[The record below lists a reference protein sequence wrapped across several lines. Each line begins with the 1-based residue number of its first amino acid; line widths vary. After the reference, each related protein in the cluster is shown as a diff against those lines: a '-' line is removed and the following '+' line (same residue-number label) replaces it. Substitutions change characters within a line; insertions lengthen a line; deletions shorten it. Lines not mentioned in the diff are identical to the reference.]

1 MRLFL
6 PFVVALFVAFDA
18 GPARAGTV
26 TYQVF
31 QGGTNGTL
39 LAEYEVPNFVTLGT
53 NVENF
58 TPTVLSFG
66 LTSPGLLS
74 GEIFA
79 PTDPFADIIYFNA
92 LPFAGE
98 IDAVLP
104 SAEFPNAAGTF
115 VLNTNLS
122 QLINAQGLPVA
133 TPDTLVISVS
143 ITSPVPE
150 PDSLILLGIS
160 VAGRIGYRWRRRTTV

>member
-18 GPARAGTV
+18 GLARAGTV

-31 QGGTNGTL
+31 QGGTTGTL
-39 LAEYEVPNFVTLGT
+39 LAEYEVPNFVMLGT
-53 NVENF
+53 NIENF

-74 GEIFA
+74 GEMF
-79 PTDPFADIIYFNA
+79 TQNQPFADIIYFNA
-92 LPFAGE
+92 LPVGE

-104 SAEFPNAAGTF
+104 TAQFPSGAGTF
-115 VLNTNLS
+115 TLNTNLS
-122 QLINAQGLPVA
+122 QLINTQDLPVA

-143 ITSPVPE
+143 ITSAVPE
-150 PDSLILLGIS
+150 PDSLILIGIS
-160 VAGRIGYRWRRRTTV
+160 VAGRIVYRWRRRTTV